1 MYGWRINR
9 RNDSEGWA
17 ERRRRFRR
25 PIEDKQDP
33 IDEVNEPAEQQ
44 TRDEE
49 PVD

>member
-1 MYGWRINR
+1 MDGWRTNR
-9 RNDSEGWA
+9 RDDSEGWA
-17 ERRRRFRR
+17 ERRRRFGRL
-25 PIEDKQDP
+25 IEDEHDP